1 MVLSAPLALV
11 ALTVA
16 TNFVSGTTTA
26 QTQLVTYLK
35 RGSNLT
41 RAEFWDYWQT
51 QHAPKVAPLAAH
63 LGITRYQ
70 QILRLVGAKP
80 KQIQVSGQILP
91 TLVGQDAPSSNVPVE
106 FDGIAML
113 LYPSVEVIHA
123 FVTHPY
129 YVDVVE
135 PDEHSFMDKSAFGAG
150 MVATFRGSHVE
161 VVDDNKYVW
170 AGDQATRHKYQELFE
185 TYL

>member
-1 MVLSAPLALV
+1 MLV
-11 ALTVA
+11 A
-16 TNFVSGTTTA
+16 NFVSGTTTA

-35 RGSNLT
+35 RGPNLT
-41 RAEFWDYWQT
+41 RAEFWDYWQS

-70 QILRLVGAKP
+70 QV
-80 KQIQVSGQILP
+80 LP
-91 TLVGQDAPSSNVPVE
+91 TLVGQDAPSSSVPVD

-129 YVDVVE
+129 YVNVVE
-135 PDEHSFMDKSAFGAG
+135 PDEHVFMDKSAFGAG
-150 MVATFRGSHVE
+150 MVATFRGTHTE
-161 VVDDNKYVW
+161 VVDENESVW
-170 AGDQATRHKYQELFE
+170 TGDPATRQTYQELFE
-185 TYL
+185 KYL

>member
-1 MVLSAPLALV
+1 MVLSTPFALAAMILV
-11 ALTVA
+11 ASFVPSA
-16 TNFVSGTTTA
+16 TMA

-41 RAEFWDYWQT
+41 RTEFWDYWQS

-63 LGITRYQ
+63 LGIIRYQ
-70 QILRLVGAKP
+70 QIQA
-80 KQIQVSGQILP
+80 SGRVLP
-91 TLVGQDAPSSNVPVE
+91 TLVGQDAPSSNVPVD

-129 YVDVVE
+129 YVNVVE
-135 PDEHSFMDKSAFGAG
+135 PDEHIFMDKSAFGAG
-150 MVATFRGSHVE
+150 MVATFRGTHID
-161 VVDDNKYVW
+161 VVDDNEYVW
-170 AGDQATRHKYQELFE
+170 AGDQATRQTYQELFE
-185 TYL
+185 KYM